1 MNAKLIQVRR
11 PVAAAALGLCLILGG
26 AAAWVMEAN
35 GTVHGAGG
43 SVAVTVAKDNDPGAE
58 RVSFTDGF
66 APVVQPVLPAVV
78 NIHAS
83 KIVKMSQQQM
93 PFMNDPMFRQFFG
106 QQFGPQSQEPQ
117 QQREHSLGS
126 GVIVSPDGYILTNN
140 HVVDGASD
148 IKVSLKDKRE
158 FKAQVVGTDPKTDI
172 AVLKI
177 PATGLTAI
185 TFGDSSKMQIGDFVL
200 AIGDPFS
207 IGETVTMGIVSA
219 TGRGLGGAIE
229 DYEDFIQTDA
239 AINPGNS
246 GGALINVH
254 GDLIGINTAIMTGE
268 EGGGNEGVGFAIP
281 VNMARGI
288 MEQLVKN
295 GKVSRGYIGVGIEA
309 VTPDLAKAFGMETP
323 EGALVGEV
331 EPDSP
336 GSKAGLQR
344 GDIILSVDGQ
354 PVSDERDLR
363 LRIAAMSPGRT
374 VKLEIVRNGQKQ
386 TVSVTLAEFPDKTA
400 AASEGQPSSNALEG
414 VQVDELTPQIAR
426 EIGLP
431 AGTTGVVISDVDA
444 SSSAAEAGLQRG
456 DVIQEV
462 NRQPVNNLE
471 QYEKAIRATGNGEVL
486 LLINRGGAT
495 RYVAISG
502 Q

>member
-35 GTVHGAGG
+35 STVHGAGG

-126 GVIVSPDGYILTNN
+126 GVIVSNDGYILTNN

-158 FKAQVVGTDPKTDI
+158 FKAQVVGTDPKTDL

-185 TFGDSSKMQIGDFVL
+185 TFGDSAKAQVGDFVL
-200 AIGDPFS
+200 AIGNPFGV
-207 IGETVTMGIVSA
+207 GETVTMGIISA
-219 TGRGLGGAIE
+219 MQRSGLGIE

-254 GDLIGINTAIMTGE
+254 GDLIGINTAILTGE

-281 VNMARGI
+281 INMARGI
-288 MEQLVKN
+288 MEQLVKS

-363 LRIAAMSPGRT
+363 LRIAAMSPGQT

-400 AASEGQPSSNALEG
+400 TSSEGQPSSTALEG

-462 NRQPVNNLE
+462 NRQPVSSVE

>member
-1 MNAKLIQVRR
+1 MNAKLIQIRR
-11 PVAAAALGLCLILGG
+11 PVAAAALGLCLILGA
-26 AAAWVMEAN
+26 AAAWVIGAN
-35 GTVHGAGG
+35 GTVHGAGTT
-43 SVAVTVAKDNDPGAE
+43 VAVTEAKDADPQAS
-58 RVSFTDGF
+58 RVSFAEGF

-106 QQFGPQSQEPQ
+106 QQFGQQDQQPQE
-117 QQREHSLGS
+117 QREHSLGS
-126 GVIVSPDGYILTNN
+126 GVIVTSDGYILTNN

-158 FKAQVVGTDPKTDI
+158 FKAQVVGVDPKTDI

-177 PATGLTAI
+177 PATGLTPI
-185 TFGDSSKMQIGDFVL
+185 TFGDSTKMQVGDFVL
-200 AIGDPFS
+200 AIGNPFGV
-207 IGETVTMGIVSA
+207 GETVTMGIVSA
-219 TGRGLGGAIE
+219 TQRSGLGLE

-254 GDLIGINTAIMTGE
+254 GALIGINTAILTGE

-281 VNMARGI
+281 INMARGI
-288 MEQLVKN
+288 MDQLVKN

-309 VTPDLAKAFGMETP
+309 VTPDLAKAFGMATP

-331 EPDSP
+331 EPNSP
-336 GSKAGLQR
+336 GSRAGLQR
-344 GDIILSVDGQ
+344 GDIILAVDGQ

-363 LRIAAMSPGRT
+363 LRIAAMSPGQT
-374 VKLEIVRNGQKQ
+374 VKLLILRNGQNQ
-386 TVSVTLAEFPDKTA
+386 TVSVTLEEFPDKQA
-400 AASEGQPSSNALEG
+400 AASQGEPTSNAWQG
-414 VQVDELTPQIAR
+414 VQVDELTPQIAH
-426 EIGLP
+426 ELQLP
-431 AGTTGVVISDVDA
+431 PNTTGVVISDVDP
-444 SSSAAEAGLQRG
+444 SSAAAEAGLERG

-462 NRQPVNNLE
+462 NRQPVSNVE
-471 QYEKAIRATGNGEVL
+471 QYEKAIRAAQNGEVL

-495 RYVAISG
+495 RYVAIAG

>member
-1 MNAKLIQVRR
+1 MNAKLIQIRR
-11 PVAAAALGLCLILGG
+11 PVAAAALGLCLILGA
-26 AAAWVMEAN
+26 AAAWVLGEN
-35 GTVHGAGG
+35 GTVHGAGTT
-43 SVAVTVAKDNDPGAE
+43 VAVTEAKDADPEAS
-58 RVSFTDGF
+58 RVSFAEGF

-106 QQFGPQSQEPQ
+106 QQFGQQDQQPQE
-117 QQREHSLGS
+117 QREHSLGS
-126 GVIVSPDGYILTNN
+126 GVIVTSDGYILTNN

-158 FKAQVVGTDPKTDI
+158 FKAQVVGVDPKTDI

-177 PATGLTAI
+177 PATGLTPI
-185 TFGDSSKMQIGDFVL
+185 TFGDSTKMQVGDFVL
-200 AIGDPFS
+200 AIGNPFGV
-207 IGETVTMGIVSA
+207 GETVTMGIVSA
-219 TGRGLGGAIE
+219 TQRSGLGLE

-254 GDLIGINTAIMTGE
+254 GALIGINTAILTGE

-281 VNMARGI
+281 INMARGI
-288 MEQLVKN
+288 MDQLVKN

-309 VTPDLAKAFGMETP
+309 VTPDLAKAFGMTTP

-331 EPDSP
+331 EPNSP
-336 GSKAGLQR
+336 GSRAGLQR
-344 GDIILSVDGQ
+344 GDIILAVDGQ

-363 LRIAAMSPGRT
+363 LRIAAMSPGQT
-374 VKLEIVRNGQKQ
+374 VKLLILRNGQNQ
-386 TVSVTLAEFPDKTA
+386 TVSVTLEEFPDKQA
-400 AASEGQPSSNALEG
+400 AASQGEPTSNAWQG
-414 VQVDELTPQIAR
+414 VQVDELTPQIAH
-426 EIGLP
+426 ELNLP
-431 AGTTGVVISDVDA
+431 ANTAGVVISDVDP
-444 SSSAAEAGLQRG
+444 SSAAAEAGLERG

-462 NRQPVNNLE
+462 NRQPVSNVE
-471 QYEKAIRATGNGEVL
+471 QYEKAIRAAQNGEVL

-495 RYVAISG
+495 RYVAIAG